1 MSADPVCV
9 KTPKLATPDAVV
21 PALISLSQRLG
32 QFDRVSIGFPGVV
45 RADFVMT
52 APNLGTKEWHGFRL
66 GAVIAQELGKPVRM
80 LNDASIQGL
89 GVIAGEGLECVL
101 TLGTGMG
108 FALFRDG
115 DIAPH
120 LELSQHPIRKY
131 KTYNAYNE
139 YVGKAALE
147 TVGQRRW
154 NKRVHK
160 IISILETV
168 ITYDTLYVGVGNA
181 RLIEPP
187 LPANVKIVSNTAGIT
202 GGVRL
207 WDGRMD
213 RAFAEQ
219 PTAFAD
225 RPARIHVGLQWKF
238 NQHLVRR
245 RWTLKGHCRITEL

>member
-1 MSADPVCV
+1 LQIRLLGWKNPQPVGSEELALTNDHAGPRKPLTLAIDIGGSHLKAAVLNASGKMSADPVRV

-21 PALISLSQRLG
+21 AALISLSQRLG
-32 QFDRVSIGFPGVV
+32 QFARVSIGFPGVV

-66 GAVIAQELGKPVRM
+66 GAVIAQELRNPVRM

-89 GVIAGEGLECVL
+89 GVIAGEVLECVL
-101 TLGTGMG
+101 TLGTEMG

-120 LELSQHPIRKY
+120 LELSQHSIRNH
-131 KTYNAYNE
+131 KTYNE

-147 TVGQRRW
+147 TVGQQRW

-168 ITYDTLYVGVGNA
+168 ITYDTLYVGGGNA
-181 RLIEPP
+181 RLRYSTFSSKPGGTSGRR
-187 LPANVKIVSNTAGIT
+187 SN
-202 GGVRL
+202 
-207 WDGRMD
+207 
-213 RAFAEQ
+213 
-219 PTAFAD
+219 
-225 RPARIHVGLQWKF
+225 
-238 NQHLVRR
+238 
-245 RWTLKGHCRITEL
+245 